1 MVQRVQQEEEI
12 QRMRDEIKK
21 KQHQDFKNNLLLQM
35 GQLNNSQSIDF
46 TPSVVSPSSINGLHS
61 NRRRI
66 GIESMTAE
74 ELKINKQMLQEIS

>member
-35 GQLNNSQSIDF
+35 GQLNNSQSVDL
-46 TPSVVSPSSINGLHS
+46 TPSVVSPSSINGLHG

-66 GIESMTAE
+66 AMESMTAE